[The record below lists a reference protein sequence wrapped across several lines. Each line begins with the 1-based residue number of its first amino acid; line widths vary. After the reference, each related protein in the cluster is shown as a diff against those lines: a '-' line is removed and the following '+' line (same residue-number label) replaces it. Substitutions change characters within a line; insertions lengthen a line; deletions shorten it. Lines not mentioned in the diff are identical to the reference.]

1 MGSGRHGAA
10 RPPIGVLIQQDRV
23 DFSLFASIIVIA
35 LAVMVLIGI
44 DLASVAFWVAMILVL
59 VSVALIVRRLNRL
72 SREELGDDE
81 LL

>member
-23 DFSLFASIIVIA
+23 DFSLFTSIIVVA
-35 LAVMVLIGI
+35 LAVMVLIGAG
-44 DLASVAFWVAMILVL
+44 LASVAFWLAVIPVP
-59 VSVALIVRRLNRL
+59 VSAALIVRRINRL
-72 SREELGDDE
+72 AREELGDDE

>member
-35 LAVMVLIGI
+35 LAVMVLIGVG
-44 DLASVAFWVAMILVL
+44 LASAAFWLAFLPIIVT
-59 VSVALIVRRLNRL
+59 SALIVRRIGRL
-72 SREELGDDE
+72 SRDELRDDE

>member
-10 RPPIGVLIQQDRV
+10 RPPMGVLIQQDRV
-23 DFSLFASIIVIA
+23 DFSLLVTVILIA

-44 DLASVAFWVAMILVL
+44 GLASIALWVSAIPAIIGGV
-59 VSVALIVRRLNRL
+59 LIVRRIGRL

>member
-23 DFSLFASIIVIA
+23 DFSLFASIIMVA
-35 LAVMVLIGI
+35 VAVMALIGI
-44 DLASVAFWVAMILVL
+44 GWVGAAFWVALLPVFAGI
-59 VSVALIVRRLNRL
+59 ALIVRRINRL
-72 SREELGDDE
+72 SREELRGEE

>member
-35 LAVMVLIGI
+35 LAVMVFIGI
-44 DLASVAFWVAMILVL
+44 DLASVAFWIAMILVG

-72 SREELGDDE
+72 SREELADDE

>member
-35 LAVMVLIGI
+35 LAVMVLIGFG
-44 DLASVAFWVAMILVL
+44 LASAAFWLAFLPIIVA
-59 VSVALIVRRLNRL
+59 SALIVRRIGRL
-72 SREELGDDE
+72 SRDELRDEEL
-81 LL
+81 L